1 MRAWIATRAGRTL
14 AAACA
19 LIVTAGLV
27 AATTGLGGMDLS
39 IAPGDDFFRYANGG
53 WLKQVQIPPD
63 RANYGTFALVT
74 ERTQEQTNE
83 LLQQASQ
90 AAPDSEARKV
100 GDYYAAYMDEAG
112 IEARG
117 VAPLQPALDRIA
129 ALADRHELARALGGT
144 MRADVDALNNTNF
157 HTPNLFG
164 LWAAADLDDPTRYA
178 PILLQG
184 GLVMPDRD
192 FYLNAS
198 ARMATIRDKYRAHI
212 IAMLHLA
219 NVADA
224 DARAQRILDLEHRI
238 AMVHWDRADSK
249 VVKKGDNHWKRT
261 DFDRLAPG
269 MDWKAFLTAAGLDGQ
284 PSFIVWQPSAFTG
297 IAALV
302 GSEPLQA
309 WKDWLTFHTIEQAAP
324 YLPKA
329 FVAESFAFNGE
340 TLTGATELRSRWK
353 RASSDTSAAMGEAV
367 GKLYV
372 TRYFPAAEKAR
383 AEQMTRNLLA
393 SFNARIDR
401 LQWMAP
407 QTKQRAKA
415 KLASMKVSVGY
426 PDHWRDY
433 TGLRV
438 ERGDALGNAER
449 AELFEYQRNLA
460 KFGKPVDRGE
470 WSMVPHIVNAVNL
483 PVMNAINIPA
493 GILQPP
499 FFDPKRPQVMDYG
512 AIGAVIGHEISH
524 SFDDEGAQFD
534 AQGRLSNWWTP
545 DDLAHFEAASAQLA
559 AQYDA
564 YHPFPDATVN
574 GKLTLSE
581 NVADV
586 AGVAVAYD
594 AWHLTLTSAAAQ
606 GAASQKADYTDE
618 QLFFL
623 SYGQNWRNKVRE
635 PAARQQLVTDGHAP
649 SEFRA
654 DTVRNLDPWYAAFK
668 VKRGQKLY
676 LEPKNRVRLW

>member
-1 MRAWIATRAGRTL
+1 MGAL
-14 AAACA
+14 AAVCVLGA
-19 LIVTAGLV
+19 TGGLL
-27 AATTGLGGMDLS
+27 AATTGLEGMDLS
-39 IAPGDDFFRYANGG
+39 VAPGDDFFRYANGG
-53 WLKQVQIPPD
+53 WLKEVQIPAD
-63 RANYGTFALVT
+63 RANYGTFAMVT

-83 LLQQASQ
+83 LLQQAAR
-90 AAPDSEARKV
+90 AAAGSEARKV

-117 VAPLQPALDRIA
+117 FAPLQPALERIA
-129 ALADRHELARALGGT
+129 SIADRHELARVLGGT
-144 MRADVDALNNTNF
+144 LRADVDALNNTNF
-157 HTPNLFG
+157 HTANLFG
-164 LWAAADLDDPTRYA
+164 LWAAADLDNPTRYA

-192 FYLNAS
+192 FYLNSA

-224 DARAQRILDLEHRI
+224 EGKAQRIFDLEHHI

-249 VVKKGDNHWKRT
+249 LVKKGDNHWQRA

-269 MDWKAFLTAAGLDGQ
+269 LDWKAFLTAAGLDGQ
-284 PSFIVWQPSAFTG
+284 PDFIVWQPSAFTG
-297 IAALV
+297 TAALV

-309 WKDWLTFHTIEQAAP
+309 WKDWLTFHTIEHAAA

-329 FVAESFAFNGE
+329 FVEESFAFNGA
-340 TLTGATELRSRWK
+340 TLTGATELRPRWK
-353 RASSDTSAAMGEAV
+353 RAASDTSAAMGEAV

-383 AEQMTRNLLA
+383 AEKMIRNLLT

-433 TGLRV
+433 SGLRV

-470 WSMVPHIVNAVNL
+470 WAMVPHIVNAVNL

-545 DDLAHFEAASAQLA
+545 EDLAHFEAASAQLA

-564 YHPFPDATVN
+564 YHPFPDAAVN

-586 AGVAVAYD
+586 AGAAVAYD
-594 AWHLTLTSAAAQ
+594 AWHLTFTSP
-606 GAASQKADYTDE
+606 ASQDAMGFTGE

-649 SEFRA
+649 TEYRA
-654 DTVRNLDPWYAAFK
+654 DTVRNLDPWYPAFK
-668 VKRGQKLY
+668 VKAGQKLY
-676 LEPKNRVRLW
+676 LEPKDRVRLW